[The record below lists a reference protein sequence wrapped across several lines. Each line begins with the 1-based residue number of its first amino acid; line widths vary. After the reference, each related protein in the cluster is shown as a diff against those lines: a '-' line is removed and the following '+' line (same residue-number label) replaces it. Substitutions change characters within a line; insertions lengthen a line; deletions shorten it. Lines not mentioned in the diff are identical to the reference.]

1 MYVYD
6 NYGRSIKYEDALID
20 KIKGLKK
27 EIYEI
32 DRNLYKISGIKDKLY
47 EITHLR
53 DEVNELKLLLA
64 TLSKERGDSD
74 NSKTPDHP
82 IINNNNNESN
92 NDSTTTSKIEFKTS
106 KIESTTSKIESDKD
120 EKIESATSKIES
132 TISKIESDKDEK
144 IESATSKIESTA
156 SKIESDKDE
165 KIEFKTS
172 KIESTTSKIESDKD
186 EKIESAT
193 SKIESTTS
201 KIESDKDEK
210 IESATSKIESTISK
224 IESDKDEKI
233 ESATSKI
240 ESTASKIESDKDE
253 KIESTTSKIESATS
267 KIEFTTSK
275 IESDKDEKIESSTS
289 KIESTTSK
297 IESDKDEKNKPIKII
312 NEQEPIYDKRIKY
325 IADALNINYENDI
338 KSYKEKCKLCNP
350 QEYSFVDEAYEEVA
364 KWINWY
370 FEIIKYIIY
379 LKVEQKDLNDV
390 IKVAYKKYDC
400 NPKIIKILMYR
411 FTEITNKINQVN
423 NKYNDMISNL
433 KNYVPEEITENNN
446 YIDKQAIRNEFGP
459 NVQSAFKP
467 FREKLICH
475 NSSFHIN
482 TDEIDKYVDK
492 ILLHLNRIRLIN
504 IYPSS
509 SLLYKKVNTVNKMP
523 IIELIDS
530 IQQPTEDLLFERY
543 KDKLYDNE
551 FLFNNL
557 SFYLNKNSFY
567 DGSFKIII

>member
-1 MYVYD
+1 MYGYSKKVT
-6 NYGRSIKYEDALID
+6 NFKYEDLFEE
-20 KIKGLKK
+20 KFKEVKK
-27 EIYEI
+27 EIYVIKRRI
-32 DRNLYKISGIKDKLY
+32 DDIPKIEDKLD
-47 EITHLR
+47 EITEIR
-53 DEVNELKLLLA
+53 KNVKELKLLLTNFINSKKEEIKEDEA
-64 TLSKERGDSD
+64 TLPEERGDSD

-92 NDSTTTSKIEFKTS
+92 NDSTTISKIESVIS
-106 KIESTTSKIESDKD
+106 KIESTTSKIE
-120 EKIESATSKIES
+120 
-132 TISKIESDKDEK
+132 
-144 IESATSKIESTA
+144 
-156 SKIESDKDE
+156 
-165 KIEFKTS
+165 
-172 KIESTTSKIESDKD
+172 TT
-186 EKIESAT
+186 
-193 SKIESTTS
+193 
-201 KIESDKDEK
+201 
-210 IESATSKIESTISK
+210 
-224 IESDKDEKI
+224 
-233 ESATSKI
+233 
-240 ESTASKIESDKDE
+240 
-253 KIESTTSKIESATS
+253 
-267 KIEFTTSK
+267 
-275 IESDKDEKIESSTS
+275 TS

-338 KSYKEKCKLCNP
+338 KSYKEKCKLCDP
-350 QEYSFVDEAYEEVA
+350 QEYLFVDEAYEEVA

-379 LKVEQKDLNDV
+379 LKVEQKDLNDI

-400 NPKIIKILMYR
+400 NPKIIKILMDR

-433 KNYVPEEITENNN
+433 KNYVPEEITENNK
-446 YIDKQAIRNEFGP
+446 IVKQAIQNIEFGTK
-459 NVQSAFKP
+459 SAFKP
-467 FREKLICH
+467 SRDKLIYN

-557 SFYLNKNSFY
+557 SFYLNKNSFN
-567 DGSFKIII
+567 DGSFKNKIKYDKKHDLIE

>member
-165 KIEFKTS
+165 KIE
-172 KIESTTSKIESDKD
+172 
-186 EKIESAT
+186 
-193 SKIESTTS
+193 
-201 KIESDKDEK
+201 
-210 IESATSKIESTISK
+210 
-224 IESDKDEKI
+224 
-233 ESATSKI
+233 
-240 ESTASKIESDKDE
+240 
-253 KIESTTSKIESATS
+253 STTSKIESATS

-338 KSYKEKCKLCNP
+338 KSYKEKCKLCDP
-350 QEYSFVDEAYEEVA
+350 QEYLFVDEAYEEVA

-379 LKVEQKDLNDV
+379 LKVEQKDLNDI

-400 NPKIIKILMYR
+400 NPKIIKILMDR

-433 KNYVPEEITENNN
+433 KNYVPEEITENNK
-446 YIDKQAIRNEFGP
+446 IVKQAIQNIEFGTK
-459 NVQSAFKP
+459 SAFKP
-467 FREKLICH
+467 SRDKLIYN

-504 IYPSS
+504 INPSS

>member
-92 NDSTTTSKIEFKTS
+92 NDSTTTSKIEFK
-106 KIESTTSKIESDKD
+106 
-120 EKIESATSKIES
+120 
-132 TISKIESDKDEK
+132 
-144 IESATSKIESTA
+144 
-156 SKIESDKDE
+156 
-165 KIEFKTS
+165 
-172 KIESTTSKIESDKD
+172 
-186 EKIESAT
+186 T

-379 LKVEQKDLNDV
+379 LKVEQKDLNDI